1 MQYPMRKRQGTEFNN
16 DEAYQSEFWRCN
28 IDFGVTHGDFCAED
42 LYGPGLRYV
51 MTRLQV
57 NQAWLVR
64 ETGIDK
70 TTISHYVIGDR
81 IPGLKNAEKMFN
93 ALIYEIKRQT
103 GRRFI

>member
-28 IDFGVTHGDFCAED
+28 IDFRITHSDLCVED

-70 TTISHYVIGDR
+70 YSISRYVNGERKPDID
-81 IPGLKNAEKMFN
+81 NAVLMFN
-93 ALIYEIKRQT
+93 ALIREIARQT
-103 GRRFI
+103 GGRI